1 MVGLGLF
8 APLPLAVMIPF
19 MAGQSFAMGEAFGK
33 GFQYGKRKVSSMTN
47 EEFNAS
53 SGPQMFAETT
63 ADITQ
68 MIPTMSNAMEKF
80 HTLQTDIILKMI
92 DYIAKL
98 PAEVLP
104 DLAAAPGLLVPQEFK
119 IKYQEE
125 VPKLIETI
133 LNKLGID
140 TTGPSRPFSPVAAS
154 LAPPPLVQTPDTSTQ
169 IRLQNEIDRLKQEAT
184 TKTSSNPNVSKVT
197 EVNNIRTTYNNKGQI
212 VSQEVINKNLIPK
225 SQTAQSTSAQTIVK
239 TFTPPAKLR
248 APSSVITEVK
258 KLKEQLKALDKLLI
272 LQKGA
277 RNFAGIQ
284 NNVNNSKRIINGKIA
299 ALNNKYAL

>member
-47 EEFNAS
+47 EQFNAS
-53 SGPQMFAETT
+53 SAPQMFAETT

-68 MIPTMSNAMEKF
+68 MIPTMQNAMEKF

-104 DLAAAPGLLVPQEFK
+104 AVTEGLTNIDWADI
-119 IKYQEE
+119 IKTLTTSGASTSG
-125 VPKLIETI
+125 KLIEDLTKM
-133 LNKLGID
+133 L
-140 TTGPSRPFSPVAAS
+140 SVQQAHAS
-154 LAPPPLVQTPDTSTQ
+154 LAPSPLIQTPDTSTQ
-169 IRLQNEIDRLKQEAT
+169 IKLQNEIDRLKQQVSA
-184 TKTSSNPNVSKVT
+184 SSNPNVSKVIIKG
-197 EVNNIRTTYNNKGQI
+197 NIETKYNNKGQVI
-212 VSQEVINKNLIPK
+212 SVNVINPNLIPK

-239 TFTPPAKLR
+239 SFVKPKPR
-248 APSSVITEVK
+248 APRSVVIQIRK
-258 KLKEQLKALDKLLI
+258 YEQAIIANTNIINALFKQGRLNTYPAWQNAFNNRKRAQANMAVLKA
-272 LQKGA
+272 
-277 RNFAGIQ
+277 
-284 NNVNNSKRIINGKIA
+284 
-299 ALNNKYAL
+299 KYKF